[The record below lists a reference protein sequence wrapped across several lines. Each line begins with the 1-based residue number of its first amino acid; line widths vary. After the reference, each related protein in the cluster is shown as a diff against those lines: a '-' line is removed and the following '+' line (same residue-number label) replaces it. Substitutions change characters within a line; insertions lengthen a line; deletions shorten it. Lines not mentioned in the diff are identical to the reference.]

1 MTLYL
6 GCPVWS
12 SKGWV
17 GNFYPK
23 GTQSKD
29 FLREY
34 AKRLTTIEG
43 NTTFYAVPSLKTIES
58 WIEHTPESFRFCL
71 KIPKAIS
78 HNGTL
83 KDYIDRAHG
92 FVETMRPLTSKLG
105 PMFLQLPPSYSPK
118 LIADLATFLDAF
130 PKDIRL
136 GVEVRH
142 LDWFEDE
149 HRSALNKLLADHNM
163 ARVVIDT
170 RPIRELAGDALI
182 KGSAYESL
190 LEARERKP
198 NVPVFE
204 EVTAD
209 FTFLRFIGH
218 PEMEHNQP
226 FIGEWVARV
235 VDQLAAGKEAF
246 VFCHSP
252 DNFLAPYIARE
263 FHNQISSRIN
273 IAPLPWDEVET
284 PAEPF
289 QPTLF

>member
-12 SKGWV
+12 FKGWV

-23 GTQSKD
+23 GTPSKD

-34 AKRLTTIEG
+34 ARRLNTIEG
-43 NTTFYAVPSLKTIES
+43 NTTFYAIPAPQTLQAWAES
-58 WIEHTPESFRFCL
+58 TPDSFRFCL

-78 HNGTL
+78 HNGAL
-83 KDYIDRAHG
+83 ADYISRAQG
-92 FVETMRPLTSKLG
+92 FVDAMRPLASRLG
-105 PMFLQLPPSYSPK
+105 PMFLQLPPSYSPR
-118 LIADLATFLDAF
+118 LILDLAKFLDAF

-149 HRSALNKLLADHNM
+149 HRTALNRLLSDRNM

-170 RPIRELAGDALI
+170 RPIRNLAGDDAI
-182 KGSAYESL
+182 KGSSYESL

-198 NVPVFE
+198 DVPVFE

-218 PEMEHNQP
+218 PGMEQNQP
-226 FIGEWVARV
+226 WVGEWVPRIAE
-235 VDQLAAGKEAF
+235 QLSAGKEAF

-252 DNFLAPYIARE
+252 DNLLAPYIARE
-263 FHNQISSRIN
+263 FHRQVSSHIEMV
-273 IAPLPWDEVET
+273 PMPWDEL
-284 PAEPF
+284 PPEPPR
-289 QPTLF
+289 QGTLF

>member
-1 MTLYL
+1 MSLYI

-12 SKGWV
+12 FKGWV

-23 GTQSKD
+23 RTRPQD

-34 AKRLTTIEG
+34 ARRLNTFEG
-43 NTTFYAVPSLKTIES
+43 NTTFYAVPAAKTLET
-58 WIEHTPESFRFCL
+58 WIEQTLGTFYFCL

-78 HNGTL
+78 HERDLAGGM
-83 KDYIDRAHG
+83 DRALE
-92 FVETMRPLTSKLG
+92 FVSAVRLLASRLG

-118 LIADLATFLDAF
+118 LMPDLATFLSAF

-136 GVEVRH
+136 CVEVRH
-142 LDWFEDE
+142 LGWFEDGN
-149 HRSALNKLLADHNM
+149 RYALNALLADHNM

-170 RPIRELAGDALI
+170 RPIRTLAGDDSI
-182 KGSAYESL
+182 RGSAYESL

-198 NVPVFE
+198 DVPVFE

-226 FIGEWVARV
+226 FIGEWTAWAA
-235 VDQLAAGKEAF
+235 DQLAAGKDAYI
-246 VFCHSP
+246 FCHSP
-252 DNFLAPYIARE
+252 DNLLAPFIARE
-263 FHNQISSRIN
+263 FHRQISSRVEV
-273 IAPLPWDEVET
+273 APLPWDD
-284 PAEPF
+284 AEADSPR
-289 QPTLF
+289 QPRLF

>member
-1 MTLYL
+1 MNLYL

-12 SKGWV
+12 FKGWV

-23 GTQSKD
+23 GTKSSD

-34 AKRLTTIEG
+34 AKRLTTIEA
-43 NTTFYAVPSLKTIES
+43 NTTFYAVPAPQTIES
-58 WIEHTPESFRFCL
+58 WVEQTPEAFRFCL

-92 FVETMRPLTSKLG
+92 FVDTMRPLASKLG

-118 LIADLATFLDAF
+118 LMPDLATFLSAF

-149 HRSALNKLLADHNM
+149 HRNALNKLLADHNM

-170 RPIRELAGDALI
+170 RPIRELAGDDSI

-204 EVTAD
+204 EVTTD

-218 PEMEHNQP
+218 PEMEQNQLYV
-226 FIGEWVARV
+226 GEWVGRIA
-235 VDQLAAGKEAF
+235 DQLSAGKEAF

-252 DNFLAPYIARE
+252 DNLLAPFIARE
-263 FHNQISSRIN
+263 FHSQIASRIK
-273 IAPLPWDEVET
+273 IAPLPWDDVET
-284 PAEPF
+284 PSEPF
-289 QPTLF
+289 QPALF

>member
-12 SKGWV
+12 FKGWV

-34 AKRLTTIEG
+34 AKRLNTIEG
-43 NTTFYAVPSLKTIES
+43 NTTFYAVPALQTIAS
-58 WIEHTPESFRFCL
+58 WIEHTPETFRFCL

-78 HNGTL
+78 HNGML
-83 KDYIDRAHG
+83 KDYVDRAIG
-92 FVETMRPLTSKLG
+92 FVDTMRPLASKLG
-105 PMFLQLPPSYSPK
+105 PMFLQLPPSYLPK
-118 LIADLATFLDAF
+118 LMPDLATFLSAF
-130 PKDIRL
+130 PKDVRL

-149 HRSALNKLLADHNM
+149 HRNALNKLLADHNM
-163 ARVVIDT
+163 ARVIIDT
-170 RPIRELAGDALI
+170 RPIRDLAGDESI
-182 KGSAYESL
+182 KGNAYESL

-198 NVPVFE
+198 NLPVFE

-226 FIGEWVARV
+226 FMREWVSRV
-235 VDQLAAGKEAF
+235 VDQLSAGKEAF
-246 VFCHSP
+246 IFCHSP
-252 DNFLAPYIARE
+252 DNLLAPFIARE
-263 FHNQISSRIN
+263 FHQQISSRIK
-273 IAPLPWDEVET
+273 IAPLPWDDVET
-284 PAEPF
+284 PSEPY

>member
-12 SKGWV
+12 FKGWV

-23 GTQSKD
+23 GAQAKD

-34 AKRLTTIEG
+34 ARRLTAIEG
-43 NTTFYAVPSLKTIES
+43 NTTFYAVPAVKTIAS
-58 WIEHTPESFRFCL
+58 WIEHTPETFRFCL

-78 HNGTL
+78 HSGIL
-83 KDYIDRAHG
+83 ADQVDRALG
-92 FVETMRPLTSKLG
+92 FVDAMHPLASRLG
-105 PMFLQLPPSYSPK
+105 PMFLQLPPSFSPRRMPD
-118 LIADLATFLDAF
+118 LIAFLEAF
-130 PKDIRL
+130 PNVVRL

-142 LDWFEDE
+142 LDWFDE
-149 HRSALNKLLADHNM
+149 PHRTSLNRLLAEHNM

-170 RPIRELAGDALI
+170 RPIRNLAGDKSI
-182 KGSAYESL
+182 RGSAYESL

-198 NVPVFE
+198 DVPVFE

-218 PEMEHNQP
+218 PEMEQNQAWVA
-226 FIGEWVARV
+226 EWVSRV
-235 VDQLAAGKEAF
+235 SDQLSAGRDAF

-252 DNFLAPYIARE
+252 DNLLAPFIARE
-263 FHNQISSRIN
+263 FHKQIASRIK
-273 IAPLPWDEVET
+273 IDPLPWDDVDSES
-284 PAEPF
+284 PKQAA
-289 QPTLF
+289 LF

>member
-12 SKGWV
+12 FKGWV

-23 GTQSKD
+23 GTKTSD

-34 AKRLTTIEG
+34 ASRLTTIEG
-43 NTTFYAVPSLKTIES
+43 NTTFYAIPAEKTIANWLEQ
-58 WIEHTPESFRFCL
+58 TPESFRFCL

-78 HNGTL
+78 HNGIL
-83 KDYIDRAHG
+83 KDYIDRAIA
-92 FVETMRPLTSKLG
+92 FVDVMRPLASRLG

-118 LIADLATFLDAF
+118 LMPDLATFLDAF
-130 PKDIRL
+130 PNDVRL

-149 HRSALNKLLADHNM
+149 HRNALNELLADHHM

-170 RPIRELAGDALI
+170 RPIRDLAGDALI

-204 EVTAD
+204 EVTTD

-226 FIGEWVARV
+226 FISEWADRVA
-235 VDQLAAGKEAF
+235 DQLSAGKDAY

-252 DNFLAPYIARE
+252 DNYLAPYIARE
-263 FHNQISSRIN
+263 FHRQISSRIK
-273 IAPLPWDEVET
+273 IAPLPWDDFET
-284 PAEPF
+284 PNEPY